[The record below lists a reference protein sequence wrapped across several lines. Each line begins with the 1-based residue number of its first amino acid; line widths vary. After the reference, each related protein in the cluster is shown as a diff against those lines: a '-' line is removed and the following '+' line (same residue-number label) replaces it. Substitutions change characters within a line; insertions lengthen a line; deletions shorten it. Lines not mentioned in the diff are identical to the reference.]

1 MGLEVVDSGRD
12 VPSEINVVIEIP
24 MNADPIKYEI
34 DKLSGSIFVDR
45 ILTTPMRYPVNY
57 GYVPKTLC
65 GDGDPVDVLV
75 VIPLPLMPCSVIRC
89 RPVGMLAMT
98 DEAGEDTKIVAVP
111 IGKVFAGYR
120 DIESV
125 RQLPELLLDRIAHF
139 FEHYKDLEKGKW
151 VKIEGWRGPAEA
163 KQEILACVER
173 YRDAPDKPNY

>member
-1 MGLEVVDSGRD
+1 
-12 VPSEINVVIEIP
+12 

-34 DKLSGSIFVDR
+34 DKLSGALFVDR

-57 GYVPKTLC
+57 GYVPKSLC
-65 GDGDPVDVLV
+65 GDGDPLDVLV
-75 VIPLPLMPCSVIRC
+75 VIPLPLMPGSVIRC

-151 VKIEGWRGPAEA
+151 VKIEGWRGPDEA
-163 KQEILACVER
+163 RQEILSCVGR